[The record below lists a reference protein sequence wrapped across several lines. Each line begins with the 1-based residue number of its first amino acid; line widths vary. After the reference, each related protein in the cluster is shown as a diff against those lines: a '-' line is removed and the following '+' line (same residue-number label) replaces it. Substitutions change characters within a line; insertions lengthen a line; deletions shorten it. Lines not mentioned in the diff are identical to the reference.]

1 MVGGSIKSEPGF
13 APAFNGKF
21 VGTGNDYISV
31 DADGK
36 RLRLNAHGVIQ
47 TEDGASVYLHYTGI
61 VSVSPELTAILSG
74 ESESITTPFG
84 DSFTHLTFEVSA
96 LIPCFAHLLTSG
108 ITRLAMNVTPSLRLK
123 SSSLP
128 ATLFTK
134 KVSAR
139 SSNTKLARS
148 AKVEDFDTDICANLE
163 FPHQASIIPR
173 TPVPVAIPIPSSSS
187 PRFSLNL
194 LVTAEVTTHKIAA
207 SIKVTNTAIAV
218 AKTVNV
224 LTAHPKGRDR
234 SSHRS
239 FGPRAH
245 IESFPSGE
253 RMGIEALLG
262 TQVEDY
268 GKCDVL
274 GNITS

>member
-84 DSFTHLTFEVSA
+84 DSFTHLTFETGDERYA
-96 LIPCFAHLLTSG
+96 F
-108 ITRLAMNVTPSLRLK
+108 
-123 SSSLP
+123 
-128 ATLFTK
+128 
-134 KVSAR
+134 
-139 SSNTKLARS
+139 
-148 AKVEDFDTDICANLE
+148 LE
-163 FPHQASIIPR
+163 TEVF
-173 TPVPVAIPIPSSSS
+173 VAAGHFIYEK
-187 PRFSLNL
+187 
-194 LVTAEVTTHKIAA
+194 AEVTTHKIAA